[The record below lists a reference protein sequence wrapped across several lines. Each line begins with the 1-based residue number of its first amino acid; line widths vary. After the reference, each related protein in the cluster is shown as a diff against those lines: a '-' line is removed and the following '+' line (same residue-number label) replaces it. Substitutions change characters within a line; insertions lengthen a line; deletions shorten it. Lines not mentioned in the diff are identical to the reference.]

1 MSFISISL
9 FFSGKL
15 GPKNGN
21 SKQTNSGYFLFRVDI
36 IPSIMLFFFGWKSI
50 AKYVKYAKQV
60 LESIK
65 KREFGQLKR
74 IFPETQK
81 TVTLFRCFH
90 NPLMASG

>member
-1 MSFISISL
+1 MEIRNKQIAAIFC
-9 FFSGKL
+9 L
-15 GPKNGN
+15 GWT
-21 SKQTNSGYFLFRVDI
+21 SSQVLCC
-36 IPSIMLFFFGWKSI
+36 FFFGWKSI